1 MAVTKIWT
9 IKDSLQRVLDY
20 AANPDKTEY
29 DALAQ
34 TLHYAEN
41 DAKTKLNESAQL
53 VTGIHC
59 RTDRAWED
67 MRAVQ
72 ERFGKTDGVVALHAY
87 QSFREGE
94 VTPEQCHEIGVALAR
109 KVWGKRFQ
117 VLVATHMNTDNLHNH
132 FVINSVSY
140 VDGKK
145 YEQRRS
151 QYAEFRAASDKLC
164 REYGLSVVEQPK
176 AKEPARYARMREA
189 IDQACEDASTA
200 EDFHRALYR
209 QGYIF
214 GSNPNRRY
222 ATIRARDGGR
232 AVRLY
237 RLGEEYDL
245 PAIDDRLRG
254 NYLLYGSRLYERK
267 HPPRQYTPKRYRP
280 KNHYTGKGILQI
292 FFEVFFGES
301 QMHRLYLYYCY
312 QLGILPKKQQPRI
325 NRPELERI
333 HAFVHDR
340 EQMLADTRKD
350 FTIPK
355 GQVSELS
362 PDMAFS
368 DYMRYW
374 LKMMRTAVT
383 ETTYSSYCFN
393 VEKHIIPYFEPLGV
407 TLAGL
412 QPRQIQSFYL
422 HEAETLKNT
431 SILRFHANLHKALK
445 YAVRIDLIAS
455 NPVDKVDR
463 PKPQAFMASYYSAEE
478 MEKLFE
484 AAQGH
489 KLELIIQLAAFYGLR
504 RAEVMGLRW
513 EAIDFEAKT
522 LTIRHIV
529 TSTRIDGK
537 KILVEADRAKTKS
550 SLRTLPLVDPIAERL
565 KAVKEQQ
572 EYNQK
577 ICGNCYNQE
586 YLGYVFVDAMGNL
599 IQPDS
604 VTTGFPQLLK
614 ENGLR
619 RIRFHD
625 LRHSCASLL
634 LKEGV
639 PMKQIQEWLGHS
651 DISTTANIYAHL
663 DSQSKNLS
671 ARTMANTLTLPKA
684 PSVKEW

>member
-1 MAVTKIWT
+1 MVAGRLQEKNGFYYIVLSYT
-9 IKDSLQRVLDY
+9 DS
-20 AANPDKTEY
+20 A
-29 DALAQ
+29 
-34 TLHYAEN
+34 
-41 DAKTKLNESAQL
+41 
-53 VTGIHC
+53 
-59 RTDRAWED
+59 
-67 MRAVQ
+67 
-72 ERFGKTDGVVALHAY
+72 
-87 QSFREGE
+87 
-94 VTPEQCHEIGVALAR
+94 
-109 KVWGKRFQ
+109 GKRRQ
-117 VLVATHMNTDNLHNH
+117 PWIGTGLPVKGN
-132 FVINSVSY
+132 
-140 VDGKK
+140 KK
-145 YEQRRS
+145 R
-151 QYAEFRAASDKLC
+151 AEK
-164 REYGLSVVEQPK
+164 
-176 AKEPARYARMREA
+176 
-189 IDQACEDASTA
+189 
-200 EDFHRALYR
+200 
-209 QGYIF
+209 
-214 GSNPNRRY
+214 
-222 ATIRARDGGR
+222 
-232 AVRLY
+232 
-237 RLGEEYDL
+237 
-245 PAIDDRLRG
+245 
-254 NYLLYGSRLYERK
+254 
-267 HPPRQYTPKRYRP
+267 
-280 KNHYTGKGILQI
+280 
-292 FFEVFFGES
+292 
-301 QMHRLYLYYCY
+301 
-312 QLGILPKKQQPRI
+312 
-325 NRPELERI
+325 
-333 HAFVHDR
+333 
-340 EQMLADTRKD
+340 MLAETRKD

-625 LRHSCASLL
+625 LRHPYVKHTTKIFSLRLMDFQAQAYPDARRKTCGACQLHLGGQSRSLVRPLGNRKQFSCLPPQSKMSWILYAISMRLSGYTSTLSISSSASSVVSASASKIALDASLR
-634 LKEGV
+634 
-639 PMKQIQEWLGHS
+639 
-651 DISTTANIYAHL
+651 
-663 DSQSKNLS
+663 LS
-671 ARTMANTLTLPKA
+671 CRTCSSCFCFACANTA
-684 PSVKEW
+684 A

>member
-1 MAVTKIWT
+1 MAVTKIWA
-9 IKDSLQRVLDY
+9 IKDNLQRVLDY

-59 RTDRAWED
+59 RANHAWED

-164 REYGLSVVEQPK
+164 REYGLSIVEQPK
-176 AKEPARYARMREA
+176 VKEPARYARIREA

-214 GSNPNRRY
+214 GSDPNRKY

-232 AVRLY
+232 AVR
-237 RLGEEYDL
+237 
-245 PAIDDRLRG
+245 
-254 NYLLYGSRLYERK
+254 
-267 HPPRQYTPKRYRP
+267 
-280 KNHYTGKGILQI
+280 
-292 FFEVFFGES
+292 
-301 QMHRLYLYYCY
+301 
-312 QLGILPKKQQPRI
+312 
-325 NRPELERI
+325 
-333 HAFVHDR
+333 
-340 EQMLADTRKD
+340 
-350 FTIPK
+350 
-355 GQVSELS
+355 
-362 PDMAFS
+362 
-368 DYMRYW
+368 
-374 LKMMRTAVT
+374 
-383 ETTYSSYCFN
+383 
-393 VEKHIIPYFEPLGV
+393 
-407 TLAGL
+407 
-412 QPRQIQSFYL
+412 
-422 HEAETLKNT
+422 
-431 SILRFHANLHKALK
+431 
-445 YAVRIDLIAS
+445 IDLITS

>member
-1 MAVTKIWT
+1 MVAGRLQEKNGFYYIVLSYT
-9 IKDSLQRVLDY
+9 DS
-20 AANPDKTEY
+20 A
-29 DALAQ
+29 
-34 TLHYAEN
+34 
-41 DAKTKLNESAQL
+41 
-53 VTGIHC
+53 
-59 RTDRAWED
+59 
-67 MRAVQ
+67 
-72 ERFGKTDGVVALHAY
+72 
-87 QSFREGE
+87 
-94 VTPEQCHEIGVALAR
+94 
-109 KVWGKRFQ
+109 GKRRQ
-117 VLVATHMNTDNLHNH
+117 PWIGTGLPVKGN
-132 FVINSVSY
+132 
-140 VDGKK
+140 KK
-145 YEQRRS
+145 R
-151 QYAEFRAASDKLC
+151 AEK
-164 REYGLSVVEQPK
+164 
-176 AKEPARYARMREA
+176 
-189 IDQACEDASTA
+189 
-200 EDFHRALYR
+200 
-209 QGYIF
+209 
-214 GSNPNRRY
+214 
-222 ATIRARDGGR
+222 
-232 AVRLY
+232 
-237 RLGEEYDL
+237 
-245 PAIDDRLRG
+245 
-254 NYLLYGSRLYERK
+254 
-267 HPPRQYTPKRYRP
+267 
-280 KNHYTGKGILQI
+280 
-292 FFEVFFGES
+292 
-301 QMHRLYLYYCY
+301 
-312 QLGILPKKQQPRI
+312 
-325 NRPELERI
+325 
-333 HAFVHDR
+333 
-340 EQMLADTRKD
+340 MLADTRKD

-445 YAVRIDLIAS
+445 YAVRIDLIPS

-625 LRHSCASLL
+625 LRHPYVKHTTKIFSLRLMDFQAQAYPDARQKTRGACQLHRGEQSRSPVRPLCNRKRFSCLPPQSKISWILYSISMRLSGYTSTRSISSSASSVVSVSASKIALDASLR
-634 LKEGV
+634 
-639 PMKQIQEWLGHS
+639 
-651 DISTTANIYAHL
+651 
-663 DSQSKNLS
+663 LS
-671 ARTMANTLTLPKA
+671 CRACSSCFCFACANTA
-684 PSVKEW
+684 A